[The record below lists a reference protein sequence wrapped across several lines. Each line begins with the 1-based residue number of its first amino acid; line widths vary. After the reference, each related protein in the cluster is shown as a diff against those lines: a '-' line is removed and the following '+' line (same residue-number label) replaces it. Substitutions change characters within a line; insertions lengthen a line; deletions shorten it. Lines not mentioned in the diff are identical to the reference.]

1 MDKYNARQKAL
12 ERLMEIYV
20 EYYKDV
26 TPLETS

>member
-1 MDKYNARQKAL
+1 MDKYNTRQKTL

-20 EYYKDV
+20 EYYNDA